1 MVIKGFE
8 HGAWVLRCAVLLL
21 FDSTSLTQGPESR
34 VSHDAET
41 DEMLLGRNGDTGRR
55 ILLSMSHSSES
66 S

>member
-8 HGAWVLRCAVLLL
+8 HGAWASRCAVLRL
-21 FDSTSLTQGPESR
+21 FDSTLLTRGPESR

-41 DEMLLGRNGDTGRR
+41 VEMLLDRNGETGRR
-55 ILLSMSHSSES
+55 ILLSISHSSES